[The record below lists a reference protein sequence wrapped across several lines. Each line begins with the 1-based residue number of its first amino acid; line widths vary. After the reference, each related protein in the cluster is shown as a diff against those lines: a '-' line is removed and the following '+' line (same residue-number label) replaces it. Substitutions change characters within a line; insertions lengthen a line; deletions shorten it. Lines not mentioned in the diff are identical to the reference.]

1 MVPLMIRI
9 PCLALATST
18 SVCEQDVL
26 GMAMLSGLARR
37 GARVQHF
44 RSQACPLGSD
54 IAGRITGMPG
64 RHLDSWLMPPDVRRE
79 VFARG
84 ISCATTLAMVEG
96 SLRSTGG
103 CLNTSPHNLDAS
115 DVSGIAPLASSL
127 DIPLVMVIRH
137 DPADPLHMPPIP
149 DQAEALLLDGF
160 ETREQF
166 ERFRCFVR
174 HTTGHQVLGGLPA
187 APQLRKALREVPPGM
202 PLSDDLVA
210 GLATEF
216 ETYADWDAIRGLA
229 ESRPFTWKG
238 ELGARVRADRRRFRV
253 AYARDEAFG
262 GYFPDTLETL
272 GSLGAELIEFSP
284 LHDEALPDHP
294 DLVMIGCGFPDNHI
308 KALAEN
314 VSMATALSSHVCMGK
329 RIYAEGGG
337 AAYLGQTM
345 SIDGEISN
353 GVGILPL
360 HAVLQMNQPPPW
372 PVIRTLT
379 QDSWLGPSGTTVRGY
394 SSGRWKFRP
403 AEHPI
408 RCPGRAAPLCD
419 ELDMYK
425 YHHAVGGLLHL
436 HLAALPEVVEAFVG
450 NHPSSLTLP

>member
-1 MVPLMIRI
+1 MIRI

-18 SVCEQDVL
+18 SICEQDML
-26 GMAMLSGLARR
+26 GMAMLSGLTRR
-37 GARVQHF
+37 GARIQHF

-54 IAGRITGMPG
+54 VAGRITGMPG
-64 RHLDSWLMPPDVRRE
+64 RHLDSWLMQPEVRRE

-84 ISCATTLAMVEG
+84 ISGPVTLAMVEG
-96 SLRSTGG
+96 RLRSTAS
-103 CLNTSPHNLDAS
+103 CLSTSPHNLDAA
-115 DVSGIAPLASSL
+115 DVSGIGPLAQSL
-127 DIPLVMVIRH
+127 QIPLVMVVKH
-137 DPADPLHMPPIP
+137 DPNDPLHLPHIP
-149 DQAEALLLDGF
+149 EQAEGLMLDGF

-166 ERFRCFVR
+166 DQFRSFIRMTCGR
-174 HTTGHQVLGGLPA
+174 AVLGGMSA
-187 APQLRKALREVPPGM
+187 APKLRQAVMEVPPGM
-202 PLSDDLVA
+202 PMPTDLIDA
-210 GLATEF
+210 LATEF
-216 ETYADWDAIRGLA
+216 DAYADWAAIAALA
-229 ESRPFTWKG
+229 DSRPFSWSG
-238 ELGARVRADRRRFRV
+238 ELGARVRADRSRFRV

-272 GSLGAELIEFSP
+272 SSLGAELVEFSP
-284 LHDEALPDHP
+284 IHDGALPDHP

-308 KALAEN
+308 EALTEN
-314 VSMATALSSHVCMGK
+314 VSMITALSSHVCNGR

-345 SIDGEISN
+345 SIDGRIHN

-360 HAVLQMNQPPPW
+360 NAVLQMNQPPPW

-379 QDSWLGPSGTTVRGY
+379 NDSWLGPRGTTVRGY
-394 SSGRWKFRP
+394 SSGRWKFSP
-403 AEHPI
+403 ADHPG
-408 RCPGRAAPLCD
+408 RCPGRAAPLCG

-450 NHPSSLTLP
+450 PHRPSLTLP